1 MILLKITKR
10 KRRQKMRKSN
20 TKRLTALI
28 IALVMIVSAVLTGCG
43 GSGKTEQEESKKP
56 EAPEIKG
63 LTYESTLELKRAT
76 EFSVYHYEGGYDLI
90 DIHDSQRFL
99 LVPEG
104 EKAPEG
110 IDEDI
115 IVLQK
120 PIDRIYL
127 AATASMAMFVSMDA
141 LDHIRM
147 SSIKPEAWTF
157 DEPKEAM
164 KKGDIIYA
172 GKYSEPDYETML
184 DEQCDLALESTMI
197 DHTPEVKEMIE
208 DLDIP
213 VMVDRASYESDPM
226 GRAEW
231 IKLYGVLTDHEKEAE
246 EFFDEQMDSIKDLDD
261 FKNTEKTVAFF
272 YISTDGKVVVRR
284 STDYSPKMIEIAGAR
299 YVFKD
304 LDDESGRTAVDMS
317 MEQFYASAIDADY
330 IIYNGSIDSSVKSL
344 DDLIAKDPVMKK
356 MKAVKDKNCWVTK
369 SAMYQRTYLVAEMI
383 LDFHK
388 LFSEDDPQDLKYIS
402 KLE

>member
-1 MILLKITKR
+1 
-10 KRRQKMRKSN
+10 MRKSN

-110 IDEDI
+110 IDDDI

-127 AATASMAMFVSMDA
+127 AATAAMAMFVSMDA

-284 STDYSPKMIEIAGAR
+284 STDYIPKMIEIAGAR

-369 SAMYQRTYLVAEMI
+369 SAMYQRTDLVAEMI